1 MGLAAVYASIRV
13 KTQERL
19 YLHVIVDNSFS
30 EGTRLKLVATVKPG
44 DRIQFYE
51 SDLIRELESLSRAL
65 DGRYSKAIVWRAWI
79 ADYLKYLKK
88 CVLLD
93 CDLIFN
99 FDLKYLYQVGLS
111 HHAISASLRVTPRAV
126 ELHEWLGVPPE
137 NYFRLTCVVLNLE
150 LMRAEKSFCSDR
162 SLFLTRLNDAANK
175 GLKGA
180 WALEQ
185 SLFNHFYFD
194 KNIPF
199 DMPLIPVDRMKGHS
213 SELEWQQALL
223 SGGPRI
229 LDMKGW
235 TSQTRYSEEYWEAL
249 SLTSWRDELDQLRFQ
264 SGG

>member
-1 MGLAAVYASIRV
+1 VYASIRV

-19 YLHVIVDNSFS
+19 HLHVIVDDSVS
-30 EGTRLKLVATVKPG
+30 AETRLKLIATVGPG
-44 DRIQFYE
+44 DQIQFYE
-51 SDLIRELESLSRAL
+51 SDLIRESESLSRAL

-79 ADYLKYLKK
+79 ADYLKHLKK

-99 FDLKYLYQVGLS
+99 FDLKSLYQVDLS
-111 HHAISASLRVTPRAV
+111 HHSISASLRVTPRAD

-137 NYFRLTCVVLNLE
+137 NYFRLGCVVLNLE
-150 LMRAEKSFCSDR
+150 YMRADGSFCLGR
-162 SLFLTRLNDAANK
+162 STFLTRLNDAAHN

-194 KNIPF
+194 KNLPF
-199 DMPLIPVDRMKGHS
+199 DVPLIPVDRMKGHPR
-213 SELEWQQALL
+213 ELEWQQALL
-223 SGGPRI
+223 SGGSRI

-235 TSQTRYSEEYWEAL
+235 ASQTGYSEEFWDAL